1 MKEKPPFK
9 YLILFA
15 LLSALSLFFFFRVDN
30 GEISKKD
37 QRILEPFLKDLVL
50 NNHFG
55 YVLVGEKPVSV
66 ASYFSHEPF
75 ANLIF
80 HRKAH
85 RFNFL
90 HACKT
95 FEKHKSKLNSGN
107 FLFSIEK
114 TDRYVT
120 DEDVYTITII
130 NKKVFL
136 ATVEKNLDLF
146 KDALGDWITPS
157 ALLDQMIKTKI
168 GLFDALKRDEGLY
181 GVLLGYGRTNAIA
194 FKRYLEL
201 AQSVDPYFRETI
213 APFSLRS
220 ITPSFP
226 FHSLEEEYASFQM
239 QFSFFDLQLPL
250 SPFTPPQFKALANDE
265 TSDLKEKYRKAHREL
280 LKIYAEKDFFQVTLE
295 QLLDH

>member
-15 LLSALSLFFFFRVDN
+15 LIAALSLFFFLRVGN

-37 QRILEPFLKDLVL
+37 QQILEPILKDLVL
-50 NNHFG
+50 SNHFG
-55 YVLVGEKPVSV
+55 YVLVGEKPVAV

-80 HRKAH
+80 YRKAH

-95 FEKHKSKLNSGN
+95 FEKYKSKLNSGN

-114 TDRYVT
+114 TDRHVT

-130 NKKVFL
+130 NKKAFL

-157 ALLDQMIKTKI
+157 ALLDQMTKAKMD
-168 GLFDALKRDEGLY
+168 LFDVLRRDEGLY
-181 GVLLGYGRTNAIA
+181 GLLLGYGRTNALA

-201 AQSVDPYFRETI
+201 AQSVDPYFREMTS
-213 APFSLRS
+213 PFTLQS
-220 ITPSFP
+220 IKPSFP
-226 FHSLEEEYASFQM
+226 FHSLEEEYASFQK
-239 QFSFFDLQLPL
+239 QLSFFGLDFPL
-250 SPFTPPQFKALANDE
+250 SPFTPPQFKALASDE
-265 TSDLKEKYRKAHREL
+265 TSALKEKYLKAHREL
-280 LKIYAEKDFFQVTLE
+280 LKLYSEEDFFQVTLK
-295 QLLDH
+295 QLLKN